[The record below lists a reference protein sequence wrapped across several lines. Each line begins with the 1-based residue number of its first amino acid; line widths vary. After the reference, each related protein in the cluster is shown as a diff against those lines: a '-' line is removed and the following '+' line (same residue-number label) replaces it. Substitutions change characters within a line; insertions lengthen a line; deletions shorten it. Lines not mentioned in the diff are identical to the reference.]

1 MRLLLALA
9 FGMVLAGAAPAL
21 ADPCEAIPG
30 NGPLPAY
37 LSYGARFAGPVVFV
51 IDGDSFCVAVGPG
64 HDQWVEVRAADFFAP
79 ETSQASGARAKAALE
94 RIALGKQAVCY
105 ANTRTFDRI
114 AAQCS
119 IGGKAVGDLM
129 RRAGVAEGGHGLER
143 AAARNSSASES
154 SSDGGGF
161 GSCAAA
167 RAAGAAPMRRGDP
180 GYSPRLDRDGDGIA
194 CEPYRGR

>member
-9 FGMVLAGAAPAL
+9 FGVGLIWAGPAL
-21 ADPCEAIPG
+21 ADPCKAIPSD
-30 NGPLPAY
+30 GPLPAY
-37 LSYGARFAGPVVFV
+37 LSFGARFSGPVAFV

-79 ETSQASGARAKAALE
+79 EIGEANGARAKAALE

-105 ANTRTFDRI
+105 ANVRTYDRI

-119 IGGKAVGDLM
+119 IGGQAIGDLM
-129 RRAGVAEGGHGLER
+129 RRAGVAEGGRGLER
-143 AAARNSSASES
+143 ARARNASTPAISE
-154 SSDGGGF
+154 GGAF
-161 GSCAAA
+161 SSCAEA
-167 RAAGAAPMRRGDP
+167 RAAGVAPMRRGDP
-180 GYSPRLDRDGDGIA
+180 GYSLRLDRDGDGIA

>member
-9 FGMVLAGAAPAL
+9 FGVGLIWAGPAL
-21 ADPCEAIPG
+21 ADPCEAIPSD
-30 NGPLPAY
+30 GPLPAY
-37 LSYGARFAGPVVFV
+37 LSFGARFSGPVAFV

-79 ETSQASGARAKAALE
+79 EIGEANGARAKAALE

-105 ANTRTFDRI
+105 ANVRTYDRI

-119 IGGKAVGDLM
+119 IGGQAIGDLM
-129 RRAGVAEGGHGLER
+129 RRAGVAEGGRGLER
-143 AAARNSSASES
+143 AGARNPWAPAPSSEA
-154 SSDGGGF
+154 GGYS
-161 GSCAAA
+161 SCAEA